1 MAKDDIVPGSDDFVS
16 SFMDE
21 RERAAI
27 NSDPATEL
35 ARKRGQ
41 FIEIFHIPSGQ
52 SVKFKAYI
60 TDFQDKYESEWQSAP
75 VYGRMDPIHQYQ
87 GTKRIISLDWEVPS
101 MSIAEAKLN
110 HQKMSL
116 LFSMLYPSYD
126 AVGAN
131 GSSNATSIST
141 SPIFRLKFANLIQDP
156 TNGEEGGEVETS
168 GLVGAISGFIY
179 APDFSDMGFIDGV
192 RSNSINNL
200 TRQTAYG
207 TLYPKLSKLS
217 LEYTVFHTFQL
228 GWDGRNKRTKEFPYG
243 VSTSRIIAANGETAS
258 ENMQEQEE
266 ADQAA
271 VLGTFGPQRGQ
282 F

>member
-1 MAKDDIVPGSDDFVS
+1 MAKDDIVPGSDKFVS
-16 SFMDE
+16 PSMTVGE
-21 RERAAI
+21 KLNI
-27 NSDPATEL
+27 NKDPGTLL
-35 ARKRGQ
+35 AEKRGQ
-41 FIEIFHIPSGQ
+41 FLEIFHIPSGQ

-60 TDFQDKYESEWQSAP
+60 TDFQDKYETEWQSAP

-87 GTKRIISLDWEVPS
+87 GTKRIITLDWEVPS

-116 LFSMLYPSYD
+116 LFSMLYPTYD
-126 AVGAN
+126 AIGTD
-131 GSSNATSIST
+131 GTSNATSIST

-179 APDFSDMGFIDGV
+179 APDFSDAGFIDGV
-192 RSNSINNL
+192 KSNPSSL

-228 GWDGRNKRTKEFPYG
+228 GWKGREKRTKEFPYG
-243 VSTSRIIAANGETAS
+243 VDMSRTVAANEETAS
-258 ENMQEQEE
+258 GNMQEKDE
-266 ADQAA
+266 ANQAGI
-271 VLGTFGPQRGQ
+271 LGSVGG
-282 F
+282 

>member
-1 MAKDDIVPGSDDFVS
+1 
-16 SFMDE
+16 
-21 RERAAI
+21 
-27 NSDPATEL
+27 
-35 ARKRGQ
+35 
-41 FIEIFHIPSGQ
+41 
-52 SVKFKAYI
+52 
-60 TDFQDKYESEWQSAP
+60 
-75 VYGRMDPIHQYQ
+75 
-87 GTKRIISLDWEVPS
+87 

-126 AVGAN
+126 AVGTN
-131 GSSNATSIST
+131 GTSNATSINT

-156 TNGEEGGEVETS
+156 TTGEEGGEVETS

-179 APDFSDMGFIDGV
+179 APDFSDMGFIDGEKTTV
-192 RSNSINNL
+192 NDSPERFRRG

-243 VSTSRIIAANGETAS
+243 SNTSFIPPEPAPPAS

-271 VLGTFGPQRGQ
+271 VLGTFGPQRGR

>member
-1 MAKDDIVPGSDDFVS
+1 MAKDDIVPGSDKFVS
-16 SFMDE
+16 PSMTVGE
-21 RERAAI
+21 KLNI
-27 NSDPATEL
+27 NKDPGTLL
-35 ARKRGQ
+35 AEKRGQ
-41 FIEIFHIPSGQ
+41 FLEIFHIPSGQ

-60 TDFQDKYESEWQSAP
+60 TDFQDKYETEWQSAP

-87 GTKRIISLDWEVPS
+87 GTKRIITLDWEVPS

-116 LFSMLYPSYD
+116 LFSMLYPTYD
-126 AVGAN
+126 AIGTD
-131 GSSNATSIST
+131 GTSNATSIST

-179 APDFSDMGFIDGV
+179 APDFSDAGFIDGV
-192 RSNSINNL
+192 KSNPSSL

-228 GWDGRNKRTKEFPYG
+228 GWKGREKRTKEFPYG
-243 VSTSRIIAANGETAS
+243 VDMSRTVAANEETAS
-258 ENMQEQEE
+258 GNMQEIEE
-266 ADQAA
+266 ANQQA
-271 VLGTFGPQRGQ
+271 VTSG
-282 F
+282 

>member
-16 SFMDE
+16 SFMNE

-156 TNGEEGGEVETS
+156 TTGEEGGEVETS

-179 APDFSDMGFIDGV
+179 APDFSDMGFIDNV
-192 RSNSINNL
+192 KSNPSSL

-228 GWDGRNKRTKEFPYG
+228 GWDGREKRTKEFPYG
-243 VSTSRIIAANGETAS
+243 VDMSRTVAANEETAS
-258 ENMQEQEE
+258 GNMQEIEENIQE
-266 ADQAA
+266 AILRL
-271 VLGTFGPQRGQ
+271 VGGVYG
-282 F
+282 

>member
-16 SFMDE
+16 SFMNE

-228 GWDGRNKRTKEFPYG
+228 GWDGREKRTKEFPYG

-258 ENMQEQEE
+258 GNMQEQEE
-266 ADQAA
+266 ANQADI
-271 VLGTFGPQRGQ
+271 LGQ
-282 F
+282 